1 MAKAEVLN
9 DLGHL
14 DEAREALTNALVL
27 NPTYDEAW
35 VFRGNVSLELG
46 DPEEARRC
54 FEEALR
60 AYDVALEL
68 EPGNGEV
75 LRLRAKLLEELA
87 RDDEALPAYA
97 LAAKAGHAP
106 AMAALAGLLLR
117 DGRPA
122 EAVAAA
128 RDLAG
133 RAPPDADAH
142 ALLGLALLQA
152 GSPSDAIPALE
163 KSRESAPRPRVRRNL
178 AGALARTGRTDDGLR
193 ALASPGD
200 AEDRLL
206 RGEILREAR
215 RFPEA
220 LAAYDA
226 AIATGAHL
234 DVAYLERSRAL
245 ADAGRF
251 PEALASLDAAL
262 GLSSED
268 PEVWREHGGI
278 ALKAGRPRTA
288 LPSLERATEIHPPD
302 SAAWGLRAEALAALG
317 RTKEA
322 ERCRQRANGPALP

>member
-1 MAKAEVLN
+1 KGHALGKLGRSEEGLELIAQALELNPNYDHAWMAKAEVLH
-9 DLGHL
+9 DLGRL
-14 DEAREALTNALVL
+14 EEAREALTNALVL

-97 LAAKAGHAP
+97 LAAKAGDAP
-106 AMAALAGLLLR
+106 AMAALARLLLR
-117 DGRPA
+117 DRRPA
-122 EAVAAA
+122 EAGTVA
-128 RDLAG
+128 RDLA
-133 RAPPDADAH
+133 RAP
-142 ALLGLALLQA
+142 
-152 GSPSDAIPALE
+152 
-163 KSRESAPRPRVRRNL
+163 
-178 AGALARTGRTDDGLR
+178 ARTGRPDDGLR
-193 ALASPGD
+193 ALPSPGD
-200 AEDRLL
+200 AEDWLL

-220 LAAYDA
+220 IAAYDA

-251 PEALASLDAAL
+251 PEALGSLDAAL
-262 GLSSED
+262 GLSPGDS
-268 PEVWREHGGI
+268 EVWREHGGT

-288 LPSLERATEIHPPD
+288 LRSLERATEIDPHDP
-302 SAAWGLRAEALAALG
+302 AAWGLRAEALVALG
-317 RTKEA
+317 RTAEA